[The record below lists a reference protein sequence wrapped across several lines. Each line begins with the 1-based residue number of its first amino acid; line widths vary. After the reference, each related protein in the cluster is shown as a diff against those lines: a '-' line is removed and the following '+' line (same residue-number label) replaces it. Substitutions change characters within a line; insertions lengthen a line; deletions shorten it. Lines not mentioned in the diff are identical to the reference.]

1 MKPLLL
7 TIALLFS
14 TPVWAGTTKTIYSKA
29 IISKGEV
36 LAYFK
41 EDPQANRII
50 LVMRWEGSV
59 YRCTLKINRR
69 ADNEC
74 EEYPVD

>member
-1 MKPLLL
+1 M
-7 TIALLFS
+7 
-14 TPVWAGTTKTIYSKA
+14 
-29 IISKGEV
+29 
-36 LAYFK
+36 AYFK

-50 LVMRWEGSV
+50 LVMRWAGSV

>member
-1 MKPLLL
+1 MPHIL
-7 TIALLFS
+7 TIIAILFAA
-14 TPVWAGTTKTIYSKA
+14 PAWAGTTKTIYSKA